1 MPETEPK
8 SQNTWINRLERDLGA
23 HWIALRKAR
32 DTTNAKRDA
41 LQKAFSGDIAPDTTL
56 VLFGSIAREEM
67 TSGSDTDWLLLVD
80 GQAFPQHLDQ
90 QHAIAEKLHKLGFE
104 RPSRSGAFGRMVGSH
119 DIVHEIGGEDDTNS
133 NTTRRVLLLLE
144 SFPVGNREA
153 YDRVRRQVLN
163 RYLREG

>member
-1 MPETEPK
+1 MPETETKPQ
-8 SQNTWINRLERDLGA
+8 STWVDRLEHDLGA
-23 HWIALRKAR
+23 DWSALRRAR
-32 DTTNAKRDA
+32 DTTNARRNA
-41 LQKAFSGDIAPDTTL
+41 LQKEFSGDIAPDTTL

-80 GQAFPQHLDQ
+80 GQSFPEHLDQ
-90 QHAIAEKLHKLGFE
+90 QHALAAKLLELEFE
-104 RPSRSGAFGRMVGSH
+104 EPGRSGVFGRMAGSH

-153 YDRVRRQVLN
+153 YDVFVDRC
-163 RYLREG
+163 